1 MRFLLILTIVIS
13 SAELSAQQRVAVLP
27 FRNMDGEISLNEWS
41 HTLADSLRK
50 SLLAVD
56 TNQTSFI
63 IIDPDSVELVISEFN
78 IDPSNAQYESDV
90 WRAVEKLGATKVVQG
105 NFLRRGERVL
115 MNVYIYD
122 VEYKMADPVNQAK
135 DLYEYPKQYLNAVR
149 VMTKRLYPGLK

>member
-13 SAELSAQQRVAVLP
+13 SAALSAQQRVVVLP

-56 TNQTSFI
+56 TVQTSFI

-78 IDPSNAQYESDV
+78 IDPSNVQYESDV

-115 MNVYIYD
+115 MNAYIYD

-135 DLYEYPKQYLNAVR
+135 DLYEYPKTYLNAVR

>member
-1 MRFLLILTIVIS
+1 MRFLLILTFVIS
-13 SAELSAQQRVAVLP
+13 SAALSAQQRVVVLP

-56 TNQTSFI
+56 TSQKNFI
-63 IIDPDSVELVISEFN
+63 IVDPDSVELIISEFN

-115 MNVYIYD
+115 MNAYIYD
-122 VEYKMADPVNQAK
+122 VEFKMADAVNQAK
-135 DLYEYPKQYLNAVR
+135 DLYEKPATYLNAVR
-149 VMTKRLYPGLK
+149 VMTKKLYPGLK